1 MSPFMLKVTE
11 VHRRKSVAFIEELLT
26 GTVNFV
32 ELSTSYQPPNKP
44 FEGEGVGVRAM
55 DIFAEPKPSQVL
67 LFSLHQLNVL
77 KVPLETTT

>member
-11 VHRRKSVAFIEELLT
+11 VHKEKSVAFIEELLT

-44 FEGEGVGVRAM
+44 FEGEGVGVRTI
-55 DIFAEPKPSQVL
+55 DFL
-67 LFSLHQLNVL
+67 LNQNHHQFCCSHFPN
-77 KVPLETTT
+77 

>member
-11 VHRRKSVAFIEELLT
+11 VHRGKSVAFIEELLT

-55 DIFAEPKPSQVL
+55 DTFAELKPSQVL
-67 LFSLHQLNVL
+67 LFSLHQLKVL